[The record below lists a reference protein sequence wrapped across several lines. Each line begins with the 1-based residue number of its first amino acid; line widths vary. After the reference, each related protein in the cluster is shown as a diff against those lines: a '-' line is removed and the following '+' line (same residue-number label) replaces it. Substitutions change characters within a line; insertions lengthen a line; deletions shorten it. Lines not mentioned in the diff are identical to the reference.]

1 MTVLALDVGDRRIGL
16 AISDPTGMLASP
28 LGVVERGPSDLDDV
42 LRVALDNDATEVV
55 VGLPLTL
62 AGESRAQAGKVR
74 SFVQE
79 LRSKTDL
86 PVTTWSMSG
95 CPQSRLSGCSESR
108 AVAAGVGT
116 EAGSTRQRRRLFSRR
131 TWTRG
136 GRAGEDVGLAYR
148 NRVSHRQTL
157 LVGSAHLQ

>member
-74 SFVQE
+74 RFVQE

-86 PVTTWSMSG
+86 PVTMVDE
-95 CPQSRLSGCSESR
+95 RLSTVQAQRMLRESGTGR
-108 AVAAGVGT
+108 RNQDRGRLDSAAAAVILQAY
-116 EAGSTRQRRRLFSRR
+116 LDSR
-131 TWTRG
+131 G
-136 GRAGEDVGLAYR
+136 
-148 NRVSHRQTL
+148 
-157 LVGSAHLQ
+157 

>member
-62 AGESRAQAGKVR
+62 AGESRAQVGKVR
-74 SFVQE
+74 SFIHD

-86 PVTTWSMSG
+86 PVTTVDE
-95 CPQSRLSGCSESR
+95 RLSTVQAQRMLRESGSGR
-108 AVAAGVGT
+108 SRDRGRLDSAAAAVILQAY
-116 EAGSTRQRRRLFSRR
+116 LDSR
-131 TWTRG
+131 G
-136 GRAGEDVGLAYR
+136 
-148 NRVSHRQTL
+148 
-157 LVGSAHLQ
+157 